1 MQPGVF
7 DQLLQYFQ
15 DGGFVMPPLVV
26 ATLILWFALGW
37 RLMTLQRGS
46 TATLRELVKAYAKG
60 EREGARGIVDR
71 AAMRGV
77 ALAKLDLDDLRGYLD
92 DAFGDLELDMK
103 QFNVLVK
110 AIVAVA
116 PLTGLLGTVT
126 GMIETFDS
134 LASMSL
140 FSQSGGIAGGISVAL
155 VSTQMGLAVAIPGL
169 VVGRILDRKQ
179 ERLASELEELKEVL
193 CSNKNQE
200 PRTKNLVDR
209 STRSQQPSEVTT
221 P

>member
-1 MQPGVF
+1 MQPGVI
-7 DQLLQYFQ
+7 DQLLRYFQ
-15 DGGFVMPPLVV
+15 DGGFVMPPLVL
-26 ATLILWFALGW
+26 ATIVLWFALGW

-46 TATLRELVKAYAKG
+46 NDTLRELVKKYANK
-60 EREGARGIVDR
+60 ERTEAKGIVDR
-71 AAMRGV
+71 AAARGV
-77 ALAKLDLDDLRGYLD
+77 ALARLELDDLRGYLD

-103 QFNVLVK
+103 RFGVLVK

-169 VVGRILDRKQ
+169 VVGRVLDRKQ
-179 ERLASELEELKEVL
+179 ERLAGELEELKEVL
-193 CSNKNQE
+193 CGAGG
-200 PRTKNLVDR
+200 
-209 STRSQQPSEVTT
+209 TT
-221 P
+221 

>member
-1 MQPGVF
+1 MQPGVI

-26 ATLILWFALGW
+26 ATLVLWFALGW
-37 RLMTLQRGS
+37 RLMILQRGS
-46 TATLRELVKAYAKG
+46 TATLRDLVKAYAKG
-60 EREGARGIVDR
+60 ERTKARGIVDR
-71 AAMRGV
+71 AAQRGV
-77 ALAKLDLDDLRGYLD
+77 ALAKLELDDLRGYLD

-103 QFNVLVK
+103 QYGVLVK

-169 VVGRILDRKQ
+169 VVGRVLDRKQ
-179 ERLASELEELKEVL
+179 ERLAEELEELKEVL
-193 CSNKNQE
+193 CVRNGGIA
-200 PRTKNLVDR
+200 DA
-209 STRSQQPSEVTT
+209 
-221 P
+221 

>member
-1 MQPGVF
+1 MDAV

-26 ATLILWFALGW
+26 ATIILWFALGW

-46 TATLRELVKAYAKG
+46 NATLREMVREFSDGQRAKAG
-60 EREGARGIVDR
+60 GIVDQAVR
-71 AAMRGV
+71 RGV
-77 ALAKLDLDDLRGYLD
+77 ALRSLEVDDLRGYLD
-92 DAFGDLELDMK
+92 DAFGDLELDMSR
-103 QFNVLVK
+103 FATLVK

-140 FSQSGGIAGGISVAL
+140 FTQSGGIAGGISVAL

-169 VVGRILDRKQ
+169 VVGKILDRKQ
-179 ERLASELEELKEVL
+179 ERLAGELEELKEVL
-193 CSNKNQE
+193 CGS
-200 PRTKNLVDR
+200 RG
-209 STRSQQPSEVTT
+209 
-221 P
+221 